1 LSQLHAYTRTHIFH
15 KTKEDCLK
23 DLPPKTREYKRVPVS
38 SRYEIQH
45 ANAMN
50 ELAKVQADSQR
61 NKDSEAILGAF
72 MRLRQVASYS
82 KIDATVALAN
92 SILEKEPSIVIF
104 TNFVKVAKEVHSKLG
119 ESGWTGE
126 LLTGETPQKKR
137 QGMVDNFQVSLIH
150 QLIEMNQRRKA
161 FRQCLYVHLV
171 QVVWV

>member
-1 LSQLHAYTRTHIFH
+1 
-15 KTKEDCLK
+15 
-23 DLPPKTREYKRVPVS
+23 
-38 SRYEIQH
+38 
-45 ANAMN
+45 
-50 ELAKVQADSQR
+50 VQADSQR

-150 QLIEMNQRRKA
+150 QLIEMNQR
-161 FRQCLYVHLV
+161 
-171 QVVWV
+171 